1 MQEKQ
6 QCDVLGALSEEV
18 QGDWRKSMGDAFNQY
33 RDGVSPKYLH
43 SETKHK
49 HLEIIQFLFLT

>member
-1 MQEKQ
+1 MI
-6 QCDVLGALSEEV
+6 EEE
-18 QGDWRKSMGDAFNQY
+18 SMGDAFNQY